1 MSNTSSTRRRRPPQ
15 IAVVVSGWPRLSES
29 FALNELLALH
39 EAGMLAAVFATKCGE
54 TDVRHPAVAALD
66 KSVHHLGTGTAEQQ
80 AAEVVGILGGL
91 RIAGVK
97 VDGVHGYF
105 AHQPAAVARA
115 AAALLGVPFGFSAHA
130 KDPRK
135 VEQLDLA
142 DRARAASCVVVC
154 NADVASQLHDVG
166 AEPTLVQ
173 HGVDTVL
180 FKPRLFKPRLFKPQ
194 LLRPQLRTN
203 AAMLPGRRVELLAVG
218 RLVAKKGFDVL
229 IEAVRLLDF
238 DWRLRI
244 VGDGP
249 LRQHL
254 HDLAQ
259 STTDGDRIEF
269 LGTRTHADLPELYH
283 GTDIVAVPSV
293 IDADGDRDGLPNVV
307 LEAMACGLAIVASDV
322 AAIPTAI
329 EHRQNGLLVEPG
341 DVHGLA
347 NALNEFAKDAEL
359 RAALGA
365 NARSRAE
372 SQFGLGPC
380 TDRFLSILEA
390 AYG

>member
-1 MSNTSSTRRRRPPQ
+1 MSSISSTRRRRPPQ

-29 FALNELLALH
+29 FALNELLALRD
-39 EAGMLAAVFATKCGE
+39 AGMLAAVFATKCGE
-54 TDVRHPAVAALD
+54 ADLRHPAVVALD
-66 KSVHHLGTGTAEQQ
+66 NNVHHLGAGTAEQQ

-91 RIAGVK
+91 QVAGVN

-105 AHQPAAVARA
+105 AHRPAAVARA
-115 AAALLGVPFGFSAHA
+115 AAAVLGVKFGFSAHA

-135 VEQLDLA
+135 VEQLELA

-154 NADVASQLHDVG
+154 NSDVAEQLHAVG
-166 AEPTLVQ
+166 ADPTLVQ
-173 HGVDTVL
+173 HGVDTAL
-180 FKPRLFKPRLFKPQ
+180 FKPRLF
-194 LLRPQLRTN
+194 RPQLRTN
-203 AAMLPGRRVELLAVG
+203 DGRVELLAVG
-218 RLVAKKGFDVL
+218 RLVEKKGFDVL
-229 IEAVRLLDF
+229 IEAARLLDF

-249 LRQHL
+249 LRRHL
-254 HDLAQ
+254 HDVARAK
-259 STTDGDRIEF
+259 TDGGRIEF
-269 LGTRTHADLPELYH
+269 LGTRTHADLPALYH
-283 GTDIVAVPSV
+283 GADIVAVPSV

-329 EHRQNGLLVEPG
+329 EHRQNGLLVAPG

-347 NALNEFAKDAEL
+347 NALNELAKDADL

-365 NARSRAE
+365 SARSRTE
-372 SQFGLGPC
+372 SQFGLRPC
-380 TDRFLSILEA
+380 TDRFLSILGA